1 MFMAKLERHRACAV
15 VRASG
20 GLPMTATTAAA
31 LAGLLIGSTFML
43 AQPAEARLPEPDA
56 GSVIGG
62 GLFGGVRLGPRSA
75 AATQPELRP
84 SELVGENCY
93 LLKERVA
100 TPSGAVATSRV
111 QVCE

>member
-1 MFMAKLERHRACAV
+1 
-15 VRASG
+15 
-20 GLPMTATTAAA
+20 MTATRTAA
-31 LAGLLIGSTFML
+31 LAGLLIGSALL
-43 AQPAEARLPEPDA
+43 ALPAEARLPEPET
-56 GSVIGG
+56 GGTIGG
-62 GLFGGVRLGPRSA
+62 GMFAGVRLGPRSA

-100 TPSGAVATSRV
+100 TPSGGVATARV